1 MSITI
6 KKNKA
11 IELTIPEFVCDL
23 NPIGEHPNK
32 YDMLK
37 HLNAYSFDVIIGK
50 PGSGKTS
57 LLISFL
63 TSKGSNKIYRKCF
76 DNILLVMPTHSRNSL
91 KNNIFKDHVEDK
103 MYDELNVDS
112 ITDIHN
118 KLQSYS
124 GEDENTL
131 LILDDIGASLKDSSI
146 LKLLK
151 TIIYNRRHLKC
162 KIIMLI
168 QSYKSIPLDIRKLV
182 SNVFMF
188 KPSKM
193 EFETLF
199 TELFEQY
206 KELTLEIM
214 QLVFDQPHKFLMLN
228 VDSQKMY
235 TGFDEV
241 IINRN

>member
-1 MSITI
+1 
-6 KKNKA
+6 
-11 IELTIPEFVCDL
+11 
-23 NPIGEHPNK
+23 
-32 YDMLK
+32 
-37 HLNAYSFDVIIGK
+37 
-50 PGSGKTS
+50 
-57 LLISFL
+57 
-63 TSKGSNKIYRKCF
+63 
-76 DNILLVMPTHSRNSL
+76 
-91 KNNIFKDHVEDK
+91 
-103 MYDELNVDS
+103 
-112 ITDIHN
+112 
-118 KLQSYS
+118 
-124 GEDENTL
+124 
-131 LILDDIGASLKDSSI
+131 
-146 LKLLK
+146 
-151 TIIYNRRHLKC
+151 
-162 KIIMLI
+162 MLI

>member
-23 NPIGEHPNK
+23 NPIGEHLNK

-131 LILDDIGASLKDSSI
+131 LIFDDIGASLKDSSI

-168 QSYKSIPLDIRKLV
+168 QSYKSTPLDIRKLV

-235 TGFDEV
+235 TGFDEI